1 MNDGVKLAS
10 FSKRMIAFFIDDILV
25 SSLFLFAF
33 WGQIDIGGDQEKLA
47 GSLVALIPYLLF
59 LQVVYHLVFV
69 WIYGATLGKMAMKI
83 KCLNSF
89 GQKPNFLEAFVRSVF
104 RMIGQQ
110 IFYIGFVIA
119 FFNPLRQGLHD
130 KLAKTVVVESE

>member
-1 MNDGVKLAS
+1 MNDGVKLAP

-25 SSLFLFAF
+25 SLLFLFAF
-33 WGQIDIGGDQEKLA
+33 GGNFDFGDQEKA
-47 GSLVALIPYLLF
+47 VQSLMTFIPYLLF
-59 LQVVYHLVFV
+59 LQVAYQLIFV
-69 WIYGATLGKMAMKI
+69 WIYGATLGKMLMKI

-110 IFYIGFVIA
+110 IFYIGFIIA

-130 KLAKTVVVESE
+130 ILAKTVVVESE